1 MTRRARKREASPHL
15 DLGGVRALHSPKDY
29 DAAVREI
36 DTLLDRR
43 ARKSSAAA
51 ARLELLSVLVE
62 AYDRAHYPTGKASTP
77 QSIVL
82 FMLEQHQKS
91 RADLIPVLG
100 SKSRVSEFLSG
111 KRRLSLAQVAALRE
125 QFGIPADLLID
136 SEKAF
141 TYPAPAVRAA
151 AVVREGPPSEGVESP
166 AVKAAITQLSQAQ
179 REYFKEFDRRLAE
192 HTRDLREITAELRR
206 VKSDARN

>member
-1 MTRRARKREASPHL
+1 MTRRARAREVNRRL
-15 DLGGVRALHSPKDY
+15 DLGVHALRSAKDY

-36 DTLLDRR
+36 DTLLDKN
-43 ARKSSAAA
+43 ARKGSAA

-62 AYDRAHYPTGKASTP
+62 VYDRAHYPAGTASTP

-82 FMLEQHQKS
+82 FMLEQHRKS
-91 RADLIPVLG
+91 RADLIPLLG

-111 KRRLSLAQVAALRE
+111 KRRLSLTQVAALRD
-125 QFGIPADLLID
+125 QFGIPADLLIE

-151 AVVREGPPSEGVESP
+151 AVVRERPPNQAVESP
-166 AVKAAITQLSQAQ
+166 AVKSAIAQLLQAQ
-179 REYFKEFDRRLAE
+179 RDYFKELDRRLAE

-206 VKSDARN
+206 AKPDTRT